1 MMLQDLQQTVLQIFL
16 NLREM
21 MIGTLFYCKTLEKKK
36 KKGLRKQC
44 TVHLPYN
51 LYLRT
56 FY

>member
-1 MMLQDLQQTVLQIFL
+1 MMLEDLQQTVLGFFFL
-16 NLREM
+16 NLREVM
-21 MIGTLFYCKTLEKKK
+21 VGTLFYCKTLEKRTEKK
-36 KKGLRKQC
+36 KQC